1 MPSLPQRKVGIVA
14 CSGEEMAEGTVTR
27 LAALKV
33 LEELRPSDTVTI
45 CLPLFLAGGEGD
57 RAFAKF
63 YPTIAVDGCEK
74 RCAARAT
81 ELYSNTPAASIVLD
95 DLLAERGLPRPQG
108 LRRLTPESQPVVD
121 ALAEAIAAE
130 VDNLMASRWSRAEGK
145 VLEPEASELVKVSS
159 AGCACGSGIPVT
171 RVQINGRA
179 LEIMALDP
187 ILEMAY
193 GQGLRAAGLA
203 RSETGQSRVELV
215 RSETGQ
221 SQVIVPAQ
229 LMDTVRLYNTIPAED
244 DAVYAEAVAIAW
256 QSFCAAKEQV
266 HG

>member
-14 CSGEEMAEGTVTR
+14 CSGEELPEGTVTR

-33 LEELRPSDTVTI
+33 LEELRPADTVTI

-63 YPTIAVDGCEK
+63 YPTIAIDGCEK

-81 ELYSNTPAASIVLD
+81 ELYSNTPAVSIVLD
-95 DLLAERGLPRPQG
+95 DVLAQRGLARPQG
-108 LRRLTPESQPVVD
+108 LRRLTPESQQVVD
-121 ALAEAIAAE
+121 ALAEVIAAE

-145 VLEPEASELVKVSS
+145 VLEPETPAKVSS

-171 RVQINGRA
+171 RIQVNGRA
-179 LEIMALDP
+179 VEIMALDP

-193 GQGLRAAGLA
+193 GQGLRADGLA
-203 RSETGQSRVELV
+203 RSETGQSEG
-215 RSETGQ
+215 EPGQ
-221 SQVIVPAQ
+221 SGVEVPAQ
-229 LMDTVRLYNTIPAED
+229 LMDTVRLYNIIPAGD
-244 DAVYAEAVAIAW
+244 DALYAEAVRIAW
-256 QSFCAAKEQV
+256 QSFCAAKEQPN
-266 HG
+266 G

>member
-63 YPTIAVDGCEK
+63 YPTIAIDGCEK

-81 ELYSNTPAASIVLD
+81 ELYSNTPAVSIVLD
-95 DLLAERGLPRPQG
+95 DVLAQRGLPRPQG

-130 VDNLMASRWSRAEGK
+130 VDQLMAARWSRAEGK
-145 VLEPEASELVKVSS
+145 VLEPKAEASAKVSS

-171 RVQINGRA
+171 RVQVNSRA
-179 LEIMALDP
+179 VEIMALEP

-193 GQGLRAAGLA
+193 GQGLRAPLA
-203 RSETGQSRVELV
+203 RSEIGNHPGGTGQSEVD
-215 RSETGQ
+215 
-221 SQVIVPAQ
+221 VPAQ
-229 LMDTVRLYNTIPAED
+229 LMDTVRLYNTIPDGED
-244 DAVYAEAVAIAW
+244 PLYAEAVAIAW
-256 QSFCAAKEQV
+256 RTYCAGREQA

>member
-33 LEELRPSDTVTI
+33 LEELRPAETVTI

-81 ELYSNTPAASIVLD
+81 ELYSNKPAASIVLD

-108 LRRLTPESQPVVD
+108 LRRLTPESQPIVD

-130 VDNLMASRWSRAEGK
+130 VDQLMASRWSRAEGK
-145 VLEPEASELVKVSS
+145 VLEPETPAKVSS

-171 RVQINGRA
+171 RVQVNGRA
-179 LEIMALDP
+179 VEIMALEP

-193 GQGLRAAGLA
+193 GQVLA
-203 RSETGQSRVELV
+203 RSEIGNHPGGTGQSELP
-215 RSETGQ
+215 
-221 SQVIVPAQ
+221 VPAQ
-229 LMDTVRLYNTIPAED
+229 LMDTVRLYNTFPAED
-244 DAVYAEAVAIAW
+244 DVYYAEAVRIAW
-256 QSFCAAKEQV
+256 HSFCAAKEQPN
-266 HG
+266 G

>member
-1 MPSLPQRKVGIVA
+1 
-14 CSGEEMAEGTVTR
+14 MAEGTVTR

-95 DLLAERGLPRPQG
+95 DVLAQRGLPRPQG

-130 VDNLMASRWSRAEGK
+130 VDQLMASRWSRAEGK
-145 VLEPEASELVKVSS
+145 VLEPETPAKVSS

-171 RVQINGRA
+171 RVQVNGRA
-179 LEIMALDP
+179 VEIMALEP

-193 GQGLRAAGLA
+193 GQGLA
-203 RSETGQSRVELV
+203 RSETGQSGA

-221 SQVIVPAQ
+221 SEVIVPAQ
-229 LMDTVRLYNTIPAED
+229 LMDTVGLYNIIPAGD
-244 DAVYAEAVAIAW
+244 DALYAEAVRIAW